1 MKDENCISKNWVNKK
16 KPADLFRGQVKQR
29 EENLFD

>member
-1 MKDENCISKNWVNKK
+1 MKDKNYRSKKWVNKK
-16 KPADLFRGQVKQR
+16 KPADLFRGQVIQR